1 MEIMVIKYSK
11 EKLPESPAVK
21 NSLSGKGGKTM
32 KKMMLFIPVMLT
44 LLLISAYSFSAE
56 KTHGKDS
63 GIAIP
68 DVRTQFFCGYCHV
81 LTYPKV
87 IKKAFLSWQAGKHKD
102 IGCVE
107 CHYPPERLALPVPE
121 HKRIPKDEKELS
133 GKTAMEFMK
142 TELEVLS
149 RLITVMNMD
158 ESVVRT
164 KPRVDDRNCTSVKC
178 HPSTGKGKEGEY
190 WTKKFEY
197 AKYKRED
204 NTEGIV
210 PYIHKP
216 HFDSTKWVEGQELH
230 CTSCHQRET
239 DGKHFEVNRDKCF
252 LCHFKNLALNET
264 RAKCSLCHEVPTAPL
279 QKQKKEGAGE
289 EEKPITHKSL
299 EEAKVACESC
309 HLQLVKGHGFVK
321 KTKCL
326 ICHDSGDQ
334 ITKGLLNKK
343 LMHET
348 HVAAQTA
355 HCFNCHEPIEH
366 MKGDFIDVA
375 RSNCTACHPDHH
387 KYQKLML
394 AGKAYKEVPET
405 PGLMYRVKTNC
416 LGCHKGNKVVKGEDV
431 VHGSGKAC
439 AACHTEKHE
448 AMAKEWKEKSD
459 EELEGAREIEKELL
473 DAIENAK
480 GKVSKKKLEKAEE
493 LLKEGREYMNLVEY
507 GGGVHNKKYSV
518 MLLDEAMNN
527 FEDAIDLLGGE

>member
-1 MEIMVIKYSK
+1 MKKVMLLAIVMLLFAFTATYLCAK
-11 EKLPESPAVK
+11 EKDQPAESPLA
-21 NSLSGKGGKTM
+21 
-32 KKMMLFIPVMLT
+32 LT
-44 LLLISAYSFSAE
+44 EPKA
-56 KTHGKDS
+56 
-63 GIAIP
+63 
-68 DVRTQFFCGYCHV
+68 QFFCGYCHL
-81 LTYPKV
+81 LTYPRV
-87 IKKAFLSWQAGKHKD
+87 IEKAYKSWKEGKHKD
-102 IGCVE
+102 IGCVK
-107 CHYPPERLALPVPE
+107 CHYPPETL
-121 HKRIPKDEKELS
+121 DEKIPQHKKIPQDRKAAQDW
-133 GKTAMEFMK
+133 KTEMEYMK

-149 RLITVMNMD
+149 RLTTVLNMK
-158 ESVVRT
+158 EAVVR
-164 KPRVDDRNCTSVKC
+164 KAPRIDDRSCTALQC

-210 PYIHKP
+210 PYVHKP
-216 HFDSTKWVEGQELH
+216 HFDSTKWVEGQKLH

-239 DGKHFEVNRDKCF
+239 EEKHFEVNRDKCF

-279 QKQKKEGAGE
+279 QKQKKEGAGD

-299 EEAKVACESC
+299 EESKVACESC
-309 HLQLVKGHGFVK
+309 HLQLVKGQGFVK

-375 RSNCTACHPDHH
+375 RNNCTACHPDHH

-405 PGLMYRVKTNC
+405 PGLMFRVQTNC
-416 LGCHKGNKVVKGEDV
+416 LGCHQGNKVVKGEEV
-431 VHGSGKAC
+431 VHVSGKVC
-439 AACHTEKHE
+439 AASHTEKHE

-480 GKVSKKKLEKAEE
+480 GKASKKKLEKAEE

-527 FEDAIDLLGGE
+527 FEDAIDLIGEE